1 MAKIKAYLI
10 NLDRAGD
17 RLAHMRGEFERI
29 GLAFNRVSAVDG
41 SLLDADV
48 LDDFARNRIGV
59 YPRRWKV
66 GEIGCFLSHFDVWR
80 QIASGGDEFA
90 AVLEDDVH
98 LAADLKN
105 LLDTDQ
111 WIPAD
116 ADLVRLEANQEM
128 RLVERRRIDTV
139 PGRSVF
145 RAASHTWGSA
155 GYIVSRRAAGRLTRT
170 DPEFHCWLDVFLFHP
185 EYSPIAAALR
195 TYQVVPAVCV
205 QDQVKDDSPTAL
217 SSSIRADGR
226 TPPGGSAT
234 LLNHVLGMLP
244 WNKRPVTFRP

>member
-1 MAKIKAYLI
+1 MSSLKAYLI

-17 RLAHMRGEFERI
+17 RLAHMAGEFARI
-29 GLAFNRVSAVDG
+29 GVRYNRVSAVDG
-41 SLLDADV
+41 ALLGADV

-59 YPRRWKV
+59 YPRRWMP

-80 QIASGGDEFA
+80 QVAADEDDFA

-98 LAADLKN
+98 LAADLKI
-105 LLDTDQ
+105 LLGSDR

-116 ADLVRLEANQEM
+116 ADLVRLEANQQM
-128 RLVERRRIDTV
+128 RLVGRRRIEAV

-145 RAASHTWGSA
+145 RAASDTWGSA
-155 GYIVSRRAAGRLTRT
+155 GYIVSKRAASRLIRT

-185 EYSPIAAALR
+185 AYSPIAAALR
-195 TYQVVPAVCV
+195 TYQIVPAVCV
-205 QDQVKDDSPTAL
+205 QDQVKGGSPSAL

-226 TPPGGSAT
+226 TPPGGPAT
-234 LLNHVLGMLP
+234 LWNHVAGLLP